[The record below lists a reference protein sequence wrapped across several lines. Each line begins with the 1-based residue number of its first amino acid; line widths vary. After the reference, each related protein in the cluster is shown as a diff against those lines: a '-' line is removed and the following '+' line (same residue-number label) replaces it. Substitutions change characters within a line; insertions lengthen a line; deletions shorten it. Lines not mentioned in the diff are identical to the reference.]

1 MNLTLQLSAELEAKL
16 VEQAKALGKAPEE
29 LVLQVLEEQLDATP
43 LATVALSP
51 EEWVADFRAWAESHR
66 RLSADFYAT
75 CRTMGL
81 GQPNRAPENG

>member
-29 LVLQVLEEQLDATP
+29 LVLQVLKEQLDATP

-66 RLSADFYAT
+66 RLPREADDTRDSIYDG
-75 CRTMGL
+75 RG
-81 GQPNRAPENG
+81 E